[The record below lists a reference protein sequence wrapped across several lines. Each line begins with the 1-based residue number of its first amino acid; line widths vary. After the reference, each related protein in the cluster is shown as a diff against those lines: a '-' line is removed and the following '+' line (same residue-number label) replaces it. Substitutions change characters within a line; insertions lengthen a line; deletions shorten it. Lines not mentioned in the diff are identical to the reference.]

1 MSQKRDVVSC
11 IKELGYR
18 ELTPLQKK
26 AFHEIVKTGKS
37 VLISAPTGSGKTEA
51 AVIPVMYLIKVG
63 SRRPIS
69 CIYVTP
75 LRALNR
81 DIERRLRALAHCF
94 DLRIAVRHGDTPAS
108 ARQKI
113 AEDPPHILVTTPE
126 TLTYLVVNEKMRTA
140 LGNVE
145 FVIIDEFHEL
155 LESKRGAL
163 LLSIIAIL
171 ESVMGRHLRKI
182 ALSATISEPTKVSQ
196 YLKTSRDEEVSVLS
210 GEEARIMEIDVVI
223 PSCDSLCKKVFEVVN
238 SEDFASRISLIVD
251 VARKHGNVLV
261 FTNTRSLAEYLGAV
275 LRNVSSTFQL
285 GLTVDVH
292 HGSLSR
298 DVREDV
304 EKRFREGGINVL
316 VATSSVEL
324 GIDIGHIKYVVQYF
338 SPRQVSRLLQRV
350 GRSGHRLGEIS
361 RGAVISSDNLL
372 HLAESI
378 TIVQRALRDLLEKE
392 KVFNSPLDVLGYVI
406 AVYSLIKPGG
416 FGKNELFEILTK
428 TELYKD
434 LSVNSYI
441 DVINYLS
448 MSRIIREEGD
458 KILPTRKTKLFVYK
472 TSMIPSTRD
481 MIVVEL
487 STGKTI
493 GTLNEEYVVVNLSP
507 GELVV
512 LGGVAWKVIGLD
524 PEAGKLFVE
533 KAALSD
539 VATVPYW
546 EGENIPVEYETAQG
560 VGELISKAK
569 RRSLE
574 DLGKLAP
581 LFNRN
586 SIRYM
591 GDARTIYIDYVER
604 ASSIIVNVYGG
615 SRVNSFIRDIIKY
628 LLKRW
633 FPFAEFKV
641 YSTPYYV
648 LILMRGLVDPLNVV
662 GVVET
667 TLRSL
672 GEYADY
678 NKAMLVARDSQA
690 IYWRIYQVAQRFG
703 AISPGETRVSKQV
716 LSAFIDT
723 VIGREAVNEM
733 LVRDYDIESFRDLAE
748 KIKRGEVKVE
758 KRFFKDYEAHH
769 LELLGYIEAPF
780 ASRAK
785 MPLSTEDYFNQL
797 LNRELTLLCI
807 NCGYVARGRV
817 KELMSLSSFSCP
829 KCGLATLSV
838 VKGEAS
844 REIEV
849 VEKLKKGKVKGDERS
864 IIDELATR
872 ASLLYR
878 FGRNALLVFAGRGV
892 GTSEAIRILNKM
904 ISGEDLVKE
913 IYEAE
918 KRFLSVKQY
927 IDAKGS
933 GKRHS

>member
-1 MSQKRDVVSC
+1 MNQKRDIVSC

-18 ELTPLQKK
+18 EFTSLQKR
-26 AFHEIVKTGKS
+26 AFHEIVETSKS
-37 VLISAPTGSGKTEA
+37 ILISAPTGSGKTEA
-51 AVIPVMYLIKVG
+51 AVIPVMYLVKV
-63 SRRPIS
+63 RNLKPVS

-94 DLRIAVRHGDTPAS
+94 GLRIAVRHGDTPGS
-108 ARQKI
+108 ARQRI
-113 AEDPPHILVTTPE
+113 VEDPPHILVTTPE
-126 TLTYLVVNEKMRTA
+126 TLTYLVVNEKMRAA

-145 FVIIDEFHEL
+145 FIVIDEFHEL

-171 ESVMGRHLRKI
+171 ESLTGKRLRKI
-182 ALSATISEPTKVSQ
+182 ALSATISEPIKVSQ
-196 YLKTSRDEEVSVLS
+196 YLKTSRDEEVSVLT
-210 GEEARIMEIDVVI
+210 GEETRLMEIDVVI
-223 PSCDSLCKKVFEVVN
+223 PSCDPLCQKIFEVVN
-238 SEDFASRISLIVD
+238 SIDFASRISFIMD
-251 VARKHGNVLV
+251 VAKKYGNVLV

-275 LRNVSSTFQL
+275 MRNVTSTFRL
-285 GLTVDVH
+285 GLAVDVH

-304 EKRFREGGINVL
+304 EKRFREGDINIL

-350 GRSGHRLGEIS
+350 GRSGHRLREVS

-378 TIVQRALRDLLEKE
+378 VIVQRALKGLLEKE
-392 KVFNSPLDVLGYVI
+392 KVFSSPLDVLGYVI
-406 AVYSLIKPGG
+406 AAYSLVKPRG
-416 FGKNELFEILTK
+416 FAKNELFEILTK

-434 LSVNSYI
+434 LSTDSYM

-458 KILPTRKTKLFVYK
+458 KVVPTRKTRLFIYK

-481 MIVVEL
+481 IVVVEL

-493 GTLNEEYVVVNLSP
+493 GTLNEEYVVVNLTP

-512 LGGVAWKVIGLD
+512 LGGVAWRVIGLD

-533 KAALSD
+533 KATLSD
-539 VATVPYW
+539 AATIPYW

-560 VGELISKAK
+560 VGELLSKAK
-569 RRSLE
+569 RGDLR
-574 DLGKLAP
+574 DLGAYAP
-581 LFNRN
+581 LFNKD
-586 SIRYM
+586 SIRYI
-591 GDARTIYIDYVER
+591 GDAETIYIDYVER
-604 ASSIIVNVYGG
+604 ASSVIVNICGG
-615 SRVNSFIRDIIKY
+615 SRVNSFIRDILKH
-628 LLKRW
+628 LLKRR
-633 FPFAEFKV
+633 FPLAEFKV

-648 LILMRGLVDPLNVV
+648 LVLMRGLVDPLNVV
-662 GVVET
+662 GVVES

-672 GEYADY
+672 DEYADY

-703 AISPGETRVSKQV
+703 AISPGETRVSKQM

-723 VIGREAVNEM
+723 VIGKEAVNEM
-733 LVRDYDIESFRDLAE
+733 LVRDYDIESFKDLAE
-748 KIKRGEVKVE
+748 KIKRGDVRVE

-797 LNRELTLLCI
+797 LGRELTLLCI
-807 NCGYVARGRV
+807 NCGYVNRGRV
-817 KELMSLSSFSCP
+817 KELMSLSSYSCP
-829 KCGLATLSV
+829 RCGLATLAV

-849 VEKLKKGKVKGDERS
+849 VEKLKKGRVKGDERR

-904 ISGEDLVKE
+904 VSGEDLVKE

-927 IDAKGS
+927 IDAKDS
-933 GKRHS
+933 GKKHN